1 MNTIPDVLPRL
12 MAALAA
18 LALAGC
24 AAAPGGRPYAA
35 HHAGPPS
42 AATGAPPSGPFYGQE
57 ATGGG
62 AAGSATQSGDMR
74 GMCAMQREMAGAPN
88 EAARRA
94 MAERHMAGM
103 SPEQRRQRMEMMRR
117 QCQ

>member
-1 MNTIPDVLPRL
+1 MNTAPEVLLRL

-24 AAAPGGRPYAA
+24 AAAPGSGPHAA

-42 AATGAPPSGPFYGQE
+42 AATAPPPSGPFYAQE
-57 ATGGG
+57 ATGGS

-74 GMCAMQREMAGAPN
+74 GMCAMHREMAGAPN

-94 MAERHMAGM
+94 MVERHMAGM

-117 QCQ
+117 HCQ